1 MREAREE
8 MLQAESMSSAQ
19 IDKLKKAYEPMR
31 DKKISAANANKLSAM
46 MDKFAKDK
54 DVLIQLFKADIPFV
68 SQSAVTKLI
77 IKYNMK
83 GAELNKL
90 RERFGVESVELDE
103 MKSKNYALAVK
114 GKFVAV
120 GSKADMMK
128 MKKQKGGE
136 VYMSPGAKVGGS
148 PGKAEDVDLD
158 EALNPKDK
166 KVVDAFYDG
175 RSMDGKMLS
184 TDGKKLEK
192 TGMGGQTIASK
203 SGSKFKIVAKM
214 DSSSTQDVV
223 KYIEKSFPKNVIE
236 EVDLDEAFKKGDKV
250 TVKVAKSSDR
260 EIQQLSKKF
269 GDTVS
274 GVVMGQSGKILMVK
288 TDKGQ
293 INPPVKDVMKEEVE
307 LDEAKYELYHKDF
320 SSAMQHA
327 YKMAK
332 KLHGITISPDEI
344 SDKVATGPR
353 KPSEGKTNK
362 YRLEG
367 DKGGIQIQV
376 YNKGGSKPFELN
388 MYKEEVE
395 LDEAPKL
402 PPHLAKFFDKD
413 GNLKKDAADRI
424 AKGKQKL
431 NIKDVTPKGYGPK
444 EEVELDEKLD
454 KEDEPK
460 VKEIIKKL
468 KGASQAHAGQA
479 KDLQKAVTEKDELD
493 EAVDKNAADE
503 LKMYIENDAQLYKSQ
518 LIPIVKN
525 MQRKMKSGKYDH
537 RKAPKL
543 WMYLVDAGAK
553 KYVKEFGGDVRN
565 MFDKQTRQYVAQQMA
580 DEYKDEIEAQG
591 GTMFEEVG
599 MDEAYS
605 PKQIKMA
612 IGIASDPRYKGGNY
626 SGAVKAIEKI
636 KGGLSQHKQVAAVLK
651 RQNEA
656 LGENLDGRTREYR
669 QHRERLE
676 SLRAKRLEARDID
689 PADIDTSATDDD
701 IKSAGKN
708 IMMQLRKSVSL
719 RGQYSVEFLDKKK
732 VKVPQKI
739 ALAVIAKYNSLRKPM
754 DKEKFQAK
762 IAKSHKDLLMGLKES
777 LDEKKKKPVVFK
789 GTPKQIKQQM
799 KNLKKKD
806 KIKIGEE
813 STLDRM
819 NKKLQE
825 KKNG

>member
-1 MREAREE
+1 MTSYTRTMREAREE
-8 MLQAESMSSAQ
+8 MLQAESMSSTQ

-31 DKKISAANANKLSAM
+31 DKRISTANANKLSAM
-46 MDKFAKDK
+46 MDRFAKDK

-236 EVDLDEAFKKGDKV
+236 EVDLDEAKYDLYHKDFSSAMQHAYKMAKKLHGITISPDEISDKVATGPRKPSEGKTNKYRLKGDKGSIQVQVYNKGGSKPFELNMYKEEVELDEEFKKGDKV

-293 INPPVKDVMKEEVE
+293 INPPVKDVM
-307 LDEAKYELYHKDF
+307 
-320 SSAMQHA
+320 
-327 YKMAK
+327 
-332 KLHGITISPDEI
+332 
-344 SDKVATGPR
+344 
-353 KPSEGKTNK
+353 
-362 YRLEG
+362 
-367 DKGGIQIQV
+367 
-376 YNKGGSKPFELN
+376 
-388 MYKEEVE
+388 
-395 LDEAPKL
+395 
-402 PPHLAKFFDKD
+402 
-413 GNLKKDAADRI
+413 
-424 AKGKQKL
+424 
-431 NIKDVTPKGYGPK
+431 K

-636 KGGLSQHKQVAAVLK
+636 KGGLSQDKQVAAVLK

-669 QHRERLE
+669 QHREKLE
-676 SLRAKRLEARDID
+676 SIRSKRLEARDID

-739 ALAVIAKYNSLRKPM
+739 ALAVIAKYNSLKKPM

-813 STLDRM
+813 STLERM

>member
-1 MREAREE
+1 MTSYTRTMREAREE
-8 MLQAESMSSAQ
+8 MLQTESMSSAQ
-19 IDKLKKAYEPMR
+19 IAKLKKVYEPMR
-31 DKKISAANANKLSAM
+31 DKKISTANANKLSAM
-46 MDKFAKDK
+46 MDKFGKDK

-77 IKYNMK
+77 TKYNMK

-148 PGKAEDVDLD
+148 PGKAEDVDLNESNLD
-158 EALNPKDK
+158 LMRKAAGGAKQTLKMK
-166 KVVDAFYDG
+166 DG
-175 RSMDGKMLS
+175 RIGMDSFTASAIMQIYDKVNDKNRKTMENLLN
-184 TDGKKLEK
+184 DGKKADIVKLMK
-192 TGMGGQTIASK
+192 FAMSKVNAS
-203 SGSKFKIVAKM
+203 
-214 DSSSTQDVV
+214 
-223 KYIEKSFPKNVIE
+223 YE
-236 EVDLDEAFKKGDKV
+236 E
-250 TVKVAKSSDR
+250 
-260 EIQQLSKKF
+260 F
-269 GDTVS
+269 G
-274 GVVMGQSGKILMVK
+274 
-288 TDKGQ
+288 
-293 INPPVKDVMKEEVE
+293 EEFA

-395 LDEAPKL
+395 LDE
-402 PPHLAKFFDKD
+402 
-413 GNLKKDAADRI
+413 
-424 AKGKQKL
+424 
-431 NIKDVTPKGYGPK
+431 
-444 EEVELDEKLD
+444 KLD

-493 EAVDKNAADE
+493 EA
-503 LKMYIENDAQLYKSQ
+503 
-518 LIPIVKN
+518 
-525 MQRKMKSGKYDH
+525 
-537 RKAPKL
+537 
-543 WMYLVDAGAK
+543 
-553 KYVKEFGGDVRN
+553 
-565 MFDKQTRQYVAQQMA
+565 
-580 DEYKDEIEAQG
+580 
-591 GTMFEEVG
+591 
-599 MDEAYS
+599 EAYS

-636 KGGLSQHKQVAAVLK
+636 KGGLSQDKQVAAVLK

-676 SLRAKRLEARDID
+676 SLRSKRLEARHMD

-701 IKSAGKN
+701 IKSADKN

-762 IAKSHKDLLMGLKES
+762 VAKSHRDLLMGLKEG

>member
-1 MREAREE
+1 MTSYTRTMREAREE
-8 MLQAESMSSAQ
+8 MLQAESMSSTQ

-31 DKKISAANANKLSAM
+31 DKRISTANANKLSAM

-236 EVDLDEAFKKGDKV
+236 EVDLDEAKYDLYHKDFSSAMQHAYKMAKKLHGITISPDEISDKVATGPRKPSEGKTNKYRLEGDKGGIQVQVYNKGGSKPFELNMYKEEVELDEEFKKGDKV

-293 INPPVKDVMKEEVE
+293 INPPVKDVM
-307 LDEAKYELYHKDF
+307 
-320 SSAMQHA
+320 
-327 YKMAK
+327 
-332 KLHGITISPDEI
+332 
-344 SDKVATGPR
+344 
-353 KPSEGKTNK
+353 
-362 YRLEG
+362 
-367 DKGGIQIQV
+367 
-376 YNKGGSKPFELN
+376 
-388 MYKEEVE
+388 
-395 LDEAPKL
+395 
-402 PPHLAKFFDKD
+402 
-413 GNLKKDAADRI
+413 
-424 AKGKQKL
+424 
-431 NIKDVTPKGYGPK
+431 K

-636 KGGLSQHKQVAAVLK
+636 KGGLSQDKQVAAVLK

-676 SLRAKRLEARDID
+676 SLRSKRLEARHID

-739 ALAVIAKYNSLRKPM
+739 ALAVIAKYNSLKKPM

-813 STLDRM
+813 STLERM

>member
-1 MREAREE
+1 MTSYRTTMRQALEE
-8 MLQAESMSSAQ
+8 MHQNLNESNLDLMRKAAGGAKQTLKMKDGKIGMDSFTASAIMQ
-19 IDKLKKAYEPMR
+19 IYDKVN
-31 DKKISAANANKLSAM
+31 DKNRKTMENLLNDGK
-46 MDKFAKDK
+46 
-54 DVLIQLFKADIPFV
+54 KADIV
-68 SQSAVTKLI
+68 KL
-77 IKYNMK
+77 MK
-83 GAELNKL
+83 FAMSKVNASYE
-90 RERFGVESVELDE
+90 EFG
-103 MKSKNYALAVK
+103 
-114 GKFVAV
+114 
-120 GSKADMMK
+120 
-128 MKKQKGGE
+128 
-136 VYMSPGAKVGGS
+136 
-148 PGKAEDVDLD
+148 
-158 EALNPKDK
+158 
-166 KVVDAFYDG
+166 
-175 RSMDGKMLS
+175 
-184 TDGKKLEK
+184 
-192 TGMGGQTIASK
+192 
-203 SGSKFKIVAKM
+203 
-214 DSSSTQDVV
+214 
-223 KYIEKSFPKNVIE
+223 E
-236 EVDLDEAFKKGDKV
+236 EFA
-250 TVKVAKSSDR
+250 
-260 EIQQLSKKF
+260 
-269 GDTVS
+269 
-274 GVVMGQSGKILMVK
+274 
-288 TDKGQ
+288 
-293 INPPVKDVMKEEVE
+293 

-395 LDEAPKL
+395 LDE
-402 PPHLAKFFDKD
+402 
-413 GNLKKDAADRI
+413 
-424 AKGKQKL
+424 
-431 NIKDVTPKGYGPK
+431 
-444 EEVELDEKLD
+444 KLD

-493 EAVDKNAADE
+493 EA
-503 LKMYIENDAQLYKSQ
+503 
-518 LIPIVKN
+518 
-525 MQRKMKSGKYDH
+525 
-537 RKAPKL
+537 
-543 WMYLVDAGAK
+543 
-553 KYVKEFGGDVRN
+553 
-565 MFDKQTRQYVAQQMA
+565 
-580 DEYKDEIEAQG
+580 
-591 GTMFEEVG
+591 
-599 MDEAYS
+599 EAYS

-636 KGGLSQHKQVAAVLK
+636 KDGLSQDKQVAAVLK

-676 SLRAKRLEARDID
+676 SLRSKRLEARHMD

-701 IKSAGKN
+701 IKSADKN

-762 IAKSHKDLLMGLKES
+762 VAKSHRDLLMGLKEG

>member
-8 MLQAESMSSAQ
+8 MLQAESMSAAQ

-31 DKKISAANANKLSAM
+31 DKRISTANANKLSAM
-46 MDKFAKDK
+46 MDRFAKDK

-77 IKYNMK
+77 TKYNMK

-148 PGKAEDVDLD
+148 PGKAEDVDLNESNLD
-158 EALNPKDK
+158 LMRKAAGGAKQTLKMK
-166 KVVDAFYDG
+166 DG
-175 RSMDGKMLS
+175 RIGMDSFTASAIMQIYDKVNDKNRKTMENLLN
-184 TDGKKLEK
+184 DGKKADIVKLMK
-192 TGMGGQTIASK
+192 FAMSKVNAS
-203 SGSKFKIVAKM
+203 
-214 DSSSTQDVV
+214 
-223 KYIEKSFPKNVIE
+223 YE
-236 EVDLDEAFKKGDKV
+236 E
-250 TVKVAKSSDR
+250 
-260 EIQQLSKKF
+260 F
-269 GDTVS
+269 G
-274 GVVMGQSGKILMVK
+274 
-288 TDKGQ
+288 
-293 INPPVKDVMKEEVE
+293 EEFA

-388 MYKEEVE
+388 MY
-395 LDEAPKL
+395 
-402 PPHLAKFFDKD
+402 
-413 GNLKKDAADRI
+413 
-424 AKGKQKL
+424 
-431 NIKDVTPKGYGPK
+431 K

-636 KGGLSQHKQVAAVLK
+636 KGGLSQDKQVAAVLK

-669 QHRERLE
+669 QHREKLE
-676 SLRAKRLEARDID
+676 SIRSKRLEARDID

-739 ALAVIAKYNSLRKPM
+739 ALAVIAKYNSLKKPM

-813 STLDRM
+813 STLERM